1 MFSFGSELLFTE
13 TLIDLMFDYIDDSNL
28 LLNDVIDK
36 ELIFFKNKVN
46 NLFQIKII
54 YEQSNK
60 DLSAQFI
67 KPNIIK
73 IMIPFDNLKS
83 ITGKD
88 LLRVFLHELSHYFT
102 HSRVPN
108 DLIVRRNKDNSSIQ
122 NRVRNRLLFPPSKD
136 VSWNEKDLDLVRKF
150 LDYIFQ
156 INELPNF
163 ALSFSLGFIDSK
175 EDVDLFFNDNLVIIN
190 KYLQNDN
197 KEMFYKW
204 YDCILDNDLR
214 LLFQIHYFVKYLG
227 EAKYQRQLI
236 KLKKIIKK
244 YYRRLLAYL

>member
-102 HSRVPN
+102 YSRVPN

-175 EDVDLFFNDNLVIIN
+175 EDIDLFFNDNLVIIN

-227 EAKYQRQLI
+227 ESKYQRQLI

>member
-102 HSRVPN
+102 YSRVPN

-150 LDYIFQ
+150 LHYIFQ